1 MGNKKIKNLGK
12 KRYRK
17 KNLRKIIQKLT
28 ILFGLICSLITLIY
42 VDKHIKELYKEV
54 NIEGS
59 AIEFYIDIADEIG
72 NKEVQLS
79 WKELMAIDMVK
90 YEKDLTK
97 IRKKDVIHTGKKF
110 IKNEDNEQGDKVKK
124 VKSFDKVIDELG
136 FDKQQKNLAKK
147 YLEELKGVS
156 LSG

>member
-1 MGNKKIKNLGK
+1 MGNKKIKHLGK

-59 AIEFYIDIADEIG
+59 AIEFYIDMA
-72 NKEVQLS
+72 KS
-79 WKELMAIDMVK
+79 WIDD
-90 YEKDLTK
+90 KDA
-97 IRKKDVIHTGKKF
+97 VS
-110 IKNEDNEQGDKVKK
+110 DKVYAYYTYI
-124 VKSFDKVIDELG
+124 VR
-136 FDKQQKNLAKK
+136 Q
-147 YLEELKGVS
+147 
-156 LSG
+156 